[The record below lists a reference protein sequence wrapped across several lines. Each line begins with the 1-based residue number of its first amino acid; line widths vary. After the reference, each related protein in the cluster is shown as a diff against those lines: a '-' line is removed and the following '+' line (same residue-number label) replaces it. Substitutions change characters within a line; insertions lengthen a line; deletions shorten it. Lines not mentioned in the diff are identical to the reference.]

1 MSHFFA
7 YLSRMRLIWRWGL
20 MRNTQKEN
28 IQEHSLQVAT
38 VAHALALIRNAY
50 HGGQVDAE
58 RVMALAMFHEVAE
71 VFTGDLPTPIK
82 YFITEIKSLYDD
94 IETQAKNKLCS
105 MLPEPLRGEYEK
117 LLFVQPQEEELWQLV
132 KAADK
137 ICAYLKC
144 VEEDKAGNEEFRKA
158 EKTIRAELA
167 ASPLP
172 EVETFME
179 LFGESFALSLD
190 EMG

>member
-82 YFITEIKSLYDD
+82 YFNPGIRDAFKS
-94 IETQAKNKLCS
+94 IEHIASQKL
-105 MLPEPLRGEYEK
+105 MEYLPQDLRRRAGGFRGRAAAAAAFK
-117 LLFVQPQEEELWQLV
+117 QRSARGCGHLRVFAAAGQHFQLRQRGLP
-132 KAADK
+132 
-137 ICAYLKC
+137 I
-144 VEEDKAGNEEFRKA
+144 EDLN
-158 EKTIRAELA
+158 I
-167 ASPLP
+167 
-172 EVETFME
+172 V
-179 LFGESFALSLD
+179 
-190 EMG
+190 

>member
-50 HGGQVDAE
+50 HGGNVDAE

-82 YFITEIKSLYDD
+82 YFNNEIKSLYDD

-105 MLPEPLRGEYEK
+105 MQPVVGSLLGAVLLGEV
-117 LLFVQPQEEELWQLV
+117 LTPAFFGGGAL
-132 KAADK
+132 
-137 ICAYLKC
+137 I
-144 VEEDKAGNEEFRKA
+144 
-158 EKTIRAELA
+158 LA
-167 ASPLP
+167 AVYLALEQKEAIKGD
-172 EVETFME
+172 EV
-179 LFGESFALSLD
+179 
-190 EMG
+190 